1 MTDLHWSTKE
11 FEWVA
16 QVRQVLLDLARACLG
31 DSPVVP
37 MGLAQQ
43 AMPTAEQARQILETA
58 RNRGLTEATWA
69 QYPPLQWTESA
80 RLLFIEIAELY
91 LSDRPALP
99 ENLSERALIL
109 ASTAQDLLEDAHP
122 LKMDEVDEDNVIPST
137 ATTTND
143 SPSNPE
149 AASDSSRDSSRDLN
163 RDLSRDLSLDMT
175 SEAEPRV
182 LMSHLHRSL
191 KREWAESSRGNVP
204 EWQQLLTLLEVM
216 QGLYDRI

>member
-37 MGLAQQ
+37 MGLAQK

-143 SPSNPE
+143 SPSNSIADPG
-149 AASDSSRDSSRDLN
+149 ATSSTTSS
-163 RDLSRDLSLDMT
+163 T
-175 SEAEPRV
+175 ITETEPRV

-191 KREWAESSRGNVP
+191 KHEWADSPRGNVP